1 MTKEEITIPRWFLEV
16 VEDTLRIQNN
26 INLEKESGETCQDRN
41 IRQSLNGVRKL
52 LNGEELTGMERLE
65 KLQPSLPSNLEEA
78 AEKYAQKEC
87 PDEPSCG
94 QWGTGDYEPPV
105 DRSFLREIAN
115 DSFRAG
121 AEWMAGQY
129 EKIEGELVD
138 WYSINDGKDYC
149 CGIRTIDSFEVPEGF
164 YIRKKQ

>member
-1 MTKEEITIPRWFLEV
+1 MTKEDNIIVPRWFLEV
-16 VEDTLRIQNN
+16 VENTLQIQNN
-26 INLEKESGETCQDRN
+26 INLDEKNGETCQDRN

-65 KLQPSLPSNLEEA
+65 KLQPSLPSNLDEA
-78 AEKYAQKEC
+78 AKESAEKWRKNLDGSE
-87 PDEPSCG
+87 S
-94 QWGTGDYEPPV
+94 
-105 DRSFLREIAN
+105 RELFFQPHIRG
-115 DSFRAG
+115 FKAG

-138 WYSINDGKDYC
+138 WYSNSNDKDYC
-149 CGIRTIDSFEVPEGF
+149 CGVKSHDAFEVPEGF